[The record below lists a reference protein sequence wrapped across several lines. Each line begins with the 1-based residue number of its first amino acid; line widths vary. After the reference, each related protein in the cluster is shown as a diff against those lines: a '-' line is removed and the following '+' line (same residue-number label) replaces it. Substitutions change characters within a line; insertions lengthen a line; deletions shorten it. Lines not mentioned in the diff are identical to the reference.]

1 MLARLL
7 PLIGII
13 LFFGVGFI
21 WRSWLQYR
29 RHGTLGII
37 LFHSTHRDQRLRDS
51 LFVLLLVAMTA
62 QSIVEAV
69 APDFAARFSIALPLV
84 GGLGTALGAELVF
97 GGTAFM
103 AIAQLRLGA
112 SWRIGIEE
120 SASPGLVTGGM
131 YQFCRN
137 PIFLG
142 MFITLIGLALLMPT
156 WISAAVL
163 IGSLVCVRSQVL
175 EEEVYLSAT
184 YRDAY
189 RRYASRVGRFIP
201 GLGILN

>member
-1 MLARLL
+1 
-7 PLIGII
+7 
-13 LFFGVGFI
+13 
-21 WRSWLQYR
+21 
-29 RHGTLGII
+29 
-37 LFHSTHRDQRLRDS
+37 
-51 LFVLLLVAMTA
+51 MTA
-62 QSIVEAV
+62 QLIVEAV

-103 AIAQLRLGA
+103 AIAQLRLVVY
-112 SWRIGIEE
+112 IGIQE

-175 EEEVYLSAT
+175 EEEVYLSVT